1 MNHEKA
7 SGISLPDASVDT
19 FDLDLVEFDRGNDP
33 RADDISSFYEYLEE
47 AADER
52 TCEELIDKA
61 VSAAIFPDASR
72 HSISTESSACCD
84 NQHGC
89 LEPIGEVQTAGRS
102 TIENV
107 KSPRSVGSGGSKD
120 NNLSIEEL
128 VQCVIEQGNCG
139 AITRETNAFCAQIL
153 NHPEVTRRPDLLPI
167 RASYNGKDLLLCKC
181 VIIFYQPISILLFD
195 CSIRA

>member
-1 MNHEKA
+1 MNHENS
-7 SGISLPDASVDT
+7 SGVSLPDASVDT

-47 AADER
+47 TADDR
-52 TCEELIDKA
+52 TSEKLVDKA
-61 VSAAIFPDASR
+61 VSAAIFPDVSG

-84 NQHGC
+84 NQNEC
-89 LEPIGEVQTAGRS
+89 LGPTGEVQSADRS
-102 TIENV
+102 TVENL
-107 KSPRSVGSGGSKD
+107 KYLGSVDSGGSKD
-120 NNLSIEEL
+120 IKLSIEEL

-167 RASYNGKDLLLCKC
+167 HASYNGKDLLLCKYF
-181 VIIFYQPISILLFD
+181 IIFYQPF
-195 CSIRA
+195 